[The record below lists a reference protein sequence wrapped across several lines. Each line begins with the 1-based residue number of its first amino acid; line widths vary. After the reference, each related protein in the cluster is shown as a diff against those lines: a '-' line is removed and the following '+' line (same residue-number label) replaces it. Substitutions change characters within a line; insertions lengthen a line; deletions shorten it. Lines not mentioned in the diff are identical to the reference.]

1 MLRSLYIQNYAL
13 IEKLDIS
20 FSSGFS
26 VITGETGAGKSI
38 ILGAIGLLLGQ
49 RADVKAIRVGASK
62 CIIEARFDI
71 SAYGMQPF
79 FEENELEYEEEC
91 ILRRE
96 VSASGKSRAFINDTP
111 ASLAQMKELG
121 EQLIDVHS
129 QHQNLLLNKEGF
141 QLNVLDI
148 LSHNEEALSA
158 YQHIFGAWKQA
169 QQDLEALVARA
180 NQDKSDEDYIRFQL
194 EQLEEAHL
202 SAGEQEELEQEADTL
217 SHAEEIKAG
226 LYRVGQTLY
235 SDEGGL
241 LSGLKECLNTMLG
254 LQRVYPVA
262 GELAERM
269 ESTYIE
275 LKDISQE
282 VSGKEDEIEFNPE
295 RLDEVNERLN
305 LIYTLQQKHRVSTV
319 GELLA
324 LTDEYAAKLS
334 AITSSDEHIE
344 ELKARCDAL
353 YNKVKKQAA
362 VLTKA
367 RTAAAREVEKQ
378 MAARL
383 VPLGMPNVR
392 FQVEIGA
399 RKEPGIHG
407 ADTVNF
413 LFSANK
419 NGALQSVSSV
429 ASGGEIARV
438 MLSIKAMIAGAV
450 KLPTIVFDEI
460 DTGVSGEI
468 ADRMADIMQ
477 EMGEQDRQVI
487 SITHLPQIAAR
498 GCAHYKV
505 YKQDN
510 ETETNSHIRRLTD
523 DERVEEIAHMLSG
536 AKLTEAAL
544 NNARAL
550 LEVSNSKYP
559 YMVDNSEMIFG
570 VRAVIEAIQAGKE
583 IDKILVKKD
592 IQSDLSKELFAV
604 LKGTLIPVQRVPV
617 ERINRV
623 TRKNHQGVIAFIS
636 SVTYQKTEDLV
647 PFLFEQG
654 KNPLFVMLDGITD
667 VRNFGAIARTCECAA
682 VDAVIIPARNSVSV
696 NADAMKTSA
705 GALHTLPV
713 CREHSLK
720 ETLQFLKNSGFHIV
734 AATEKG
740 DYDYT
745 KADYTGPMCIIMGAE
760 DKGVSYDNL
769 ALCDEWVKIPM
780 LGTIESLNVSVAA
793 GILIYEAVKQRTN

>member
-13 IEKLDIS
+13 IEKLDID
-20 FSSGFS
+20 FGSGFS

-49 RADVKAIRVGASK
+49 RADVKSIRRGAAK
-62 CIIEARFDI
+62 CVIEARFEI
-71 SAYGMQPF
+71 AGYGMQPF
-79 FEENELEYEEEC
+79 FEENELEYEDEC

-96 VSASGKSRAFINDTP
+96 VYASGKSRAFINDTP
-111 ASLAQMKELG
+111 ASLVQMKELG

-141 QLNVLDI
+141 QLSVLDLLAHDEDE
-148 LSHNEEALSA
+148 LSKYRSLHRE
-158 YQHIFGAWKQA
+158 WKQV
-169 QQDLEALVARA
+169 QPDLEQLVAQA
-180 NQDKSDEDYIRFQL
+180 EKNKADEDYIRFQL
-194 EQLEEAHL
+194 EQLEDAHL
-202 SAGEQEELEQEADTL
+202 AVGEQEELEQEADTL

-498 GCAHYKV
+498 GRAHYKV

-550 LEVSNSKYP
+550 LEVSNSK
-559 YMVDNSEMIFG
+559 
-570 VRAVIEAIQAGKE
+570 
-583 IDKILVKKD
+583 
-592 IQSDLSKELFAV
+592 
-604 LKGTLIPVQRVPV
+604 
-617 ERINRV
+617 
-623 TRKNHQGVIAFIS
+623 
-636 SVTYQKTEDLV
+636 
-647 PFLFEQG
+647 
-654 KNPLFVMLDGITD
+654 
-667 VRNFGAIARTCECAA
+667 
-682 VDAVIIPARNSVSV
+682 
-696 NADAMKTSA
+696 
-705 GALHTLPV
+705 
-713 CREHSLK
+713 
-720 ETLQFLKNSGFHIV
+720 
-734 AATEKG
+734 
-740 DYDYT
+740 
-745 KADYTGPMCIIMGAE
+745 
-760 DKGVSYDNL
+760 
-769 ALCDEWVKIPM
+769 
-780 LGTIESLNVSVAA
+780 
-793 GILIYEAVKQRTN
+793 

>member
-13 IEKLDIS
+13 IEKLDID
-20 FSSGFS
+20 FNSGFS

-49 RADVKAIRVGASK
+49 RADVKSIRIGASK
-62 CIIEARFDI
+62 CVIEARFDI
-71 SAYGMQPF
+71 SAYGMRPF
-79 FEENELEYEEEC
+79 FDENELEYEGEC

-96 VSASGKSRAFINDTP
+96 VYSSGKSRAFINDTP
-111 ASLAQMKELG
+111 ASLGQLKELG

-148 LSHNEEALSA
+148 LSHNEEDLNA
-158 YQHIFGAWKQA
+158 YQALYKEWKQA
-169 QQDLEALVARA
+169 QQDLEDLIARA
-180 NQDKSDEDYIRFQL
+180 EQDKSDEDFIRFQL

-217 SHAEEIKAG
+217 SHAEDIKAG
-226 LYRVGQTLY
+226 LYRVNQTLY

-241 LSGLKECLNTMLG
+241 LAGLKDCLNTMLG
-254 LQRVYPVA
+254 LQNVYTPA
-262 GELAERM
+262 REFAERL

-282 VSGKEDEIEFNPE
+282 VSDKEEEIEFNPT
-295 RLDEVNERLN
+295 RLEEVNERLN
-305 LIYTLQQKHRVSTV
+305 LIYTLQQKHRVTTV
-319 GELLA
+319 DGLLSLA
-324 LTDEYAAKLS
+324 EEYTTKLS
-334 AITSSDEHIE
+334 AITSSEENIE
-344 ELKARCDAL
+344 ELKARCESL

-362 VLTKA
+362 ILTKS
-367 RTAAAREVEKQ
+367 RISAAHEVEKQ

-383 VPLGMPNVR
+383 MPLGMPNVR

-399 RKEPGIHG
+399 RKEPGAHG

-419 NGALQSVSSV
+419 NGTLQSISSV

-477 EMGEQDRQVI
+477 EMGESDRQVI

-523 DERVEEIAHMLSG
+523 QERVEEIAHMLSG
-536 AKLTEAAL
+536 ATLTEAAL
-544 NNARAL
+544 NNAKAL
-550 LEVSNSKYP
+550 L
-559 YMVDNSEMIFG
+559 
-570 VRAVIEAIQAGKE
+570 
-583 IDKILVKKD
+583 
-592 IQSDLSKELFAV
+592 
-604 LKGTLIPVQRVPV
+604 
-617 ERINRV
+617 
-623 TRKNHQGVIAFIS
+623 
-636 SVTYQKTEDLV
+636 
-647 PFLFEQG
+647 
-654 KNPLFVMLDGITD
+654 
-667 VRNFGAIARTCECAA
+667 
-682 VDAVIIPARNSVSV
+682 
-696 NADAMKTSA
+696 
-705 GALHTLPV
+705 
-713 CREHSLK
+713 
-720 ETLQFLKNSGFHIV
+720 
-734 AATEKG
+734 
-740 DYDYT
+740 
-745 KADYTGPMCIIMGAE
+745 
-760 DKGVSYDNL
+760 
-769 ALCDEWVKIPM
+769 
-780 LGTIESLNVSVAA
+780 
-793 GILIYEAVKQRTN
+793 KQ

>member
-13 IEKLDIS
+13 IEKLDIG
-20 FSSGFS
+20 FDGGFS

-49 RADVKAIRVGASK
+49 RADVKSIRVGASK

-96 VSASGKSRAFINDTP
+96 LSASGKSRAFINDTP

-121 EQLIDVHS
+121 ELLIDVHS
-129 QHQNLLLNKEGF
+129 QHQNLLLNQEGF
-141 QLNVLDI
+141 QLDVLDL
-148 LSHNEEALSA
+148 LSHNEAALSV
-158 YQHIFGAWKQA
+158 YQHLFGEWKQA
-169 QQDLEALVARA
+169 LQEWETLVSRA
-180 NQDKSDEDYIRFQL
+180 EQDKADEDYIRFQL

-202 SAGEQEELEQEADTL
+202 VAGEQEELEREADTL

-226 LYRVGQTLY
+226 LYRVGQTFS

-241 LSGLKECLNTMLG
+241 LSGLKECLNTMCG
-254 LQRVYPVA
+254 LQQVYSVA
-262 GELAERM
+262 GELADRM
-269 ESTYIE
+269 ESSYIE
-275 LKDISQE
+275 LKDIAQE
-282 VSGKEDEIEFNPE
+282 VSDKEEEIEFNPG
-295 RLDEVNERLN
+295 RLEEVNERLN
-305 LIYTLQQKHRVSTV
+305 LIYTLQQKHRVSTID
-319 GELLA
+319 ELLA
-324 LTDEYAAKLS
+324 LAEEYAGKLS

-344 ELKARCDAL
+344 VLKMRCEAL
-353 YNKVKKQAA
+353 YKEVKKQAA
-362 VLTKA
+362 VLTEA
-367 RTAAAREVEKQ
+367 RIAAAREVEKQ

-392 FQVEIGA
+392 FVVEMGA

-407 ADTVNF
+407 ADTVSF

-419 NGALQSVSSV
+419 NGTLQNISSV

-438 MLSIKAMIAGAV
+438 MLSVKAMIAGAV

-523 DERVEEIAHMLSG
+523 EERVEEIAHMLSG
-536 AKLTEAAL
+536 ATLTEAAL

-550 LEVSNSKYP
+550 LTS
-559 YMVDNSEMIFG
+559 
-570 VRAVIEAIQAGKE
+570 GK
-583 IDKILVKKD
+583 
-592 IQSDLSKELFAV
+592 
-604 LKGTLIPVQRVPV
+604 
-617 ERINRV
+617 
-623 TRKNHQGVIAFIS
+623 
-636 SVTYQKTEDLV
+636 
-647 PFLFEQG
+647 
-654 KNPLFVMLDGITD
+654 
-667 VRNFGAIARTCECAA
+667 
-682 VDAVIIPARNSVSV
+682 
-696 NADAMKTSA
+696 
-705 GALHTLPV
+705 
-713 CREHSLK
+713 
-720 ETLQFLKNSGFHIV
+720 
-734 AATEKG
+734 
-740 DYDYT
+740 
-745 KADYTGPMCIIMGAE
+745 
-760 DKGVSYDNL
+760 
-769 ALCDEWVKIPM
+769 
-780 LGTIESLNVSVAA
+780 
-793 GILIYEAVKQRTN
+793 